1 MELLLR
7 QPLLNL
13 HDVPHMVSLSNLGE
27 EYHKEVL
34 WILNVLEAGL
44 KTEKVYIILDPSEVS
59 VTDHLRFLGPRSI
72 SKTECIW

>member
-44 KTEKVYIILDPSEVS
+44 KTEKVDIILDPLEVS
-59 VTDHLRFLGPRSI
+59 VTDRLRFLGPRSI
-72 SKTECIW
+72 SKTECIR